1 MRRRTFHY
9 TIGMESKNPQ
19 SEASARLKT
28 LLKDSGLTSY
38 RLNAI
43 SRFVPYAGRLRG
55 WTVVA
60 ALTPDWLHTHTF
72 VCKIPNEPGL
82 RARLFDSVM
91 VGNTAMSL
99 AKFTARPE
107 GLVLEI
113 DYRAEH
119 MDAAVLANLLGYLYA
134 TAEEHYPKI
143 FRIVSGD
150 ETLDALESNYAIA
163 ATR

>member
-1 MRRRTFHY
+1 
-9 TIGMESKNPQ
+9 MESKNPQ

-28 LLKDSGLTSY
+28 LLKEGGLTSY

-43 SRFVPYAGRLRG
+43 SRFVPFQGRLRG
-55 WTVVA
+55 WTIVA

-72 VCKIPNEPGL
+72 VCKLPSEPGL
-82 RARLFDSVM
+82 RARLFES
-91 VGNTAMSL
+91 AMHANAAMGL
-99 AKFTARPE
+99 GKFTARPE

-119 MDAAVLANLLGYLYA
+119 IDALVLRRLLDYFLA

-143 FRIVSGD
+143 FRIASGD
-150 ETLDALESNYAIA
+150 ETLDALESNYATA
-163 ATR
+163 AAA